1 MNETDIRNL
10 PVKILNQR
18 LDHIEVSEK
27 KFLMKERRKLKNI
40 CSSQKTR
47 QKAEHHRQ
55 SKESEISLLKSSLK
69 ATGETLAREKEI
81 RLEAQKQNQ
90 VFIKYI
96 CNV

>member
-1 MNETDIRNL
+1 MNESDIRNL

-40 CSSQKTR
+40 RSSQKTR

-55 SKESEISLLKSSLK
+55 SKESEISLLKSSLE

-81 RLEAQKQNQ
+81 RLAAQKQTQ
-90 VFIKYI
+90 VFIK
-96 CNV
+96 